1 VTDATRAAMQR
12 ILQDV
17 RDGTYARNWIAENE
31 KGRPWFNKT
40 REAERNAQ
48 IEQVGARLRALM
60 PFLKPVATEE
70 TVGSAR

>member
-1 VTDATRAAMQR
+1 MKQ
-12 ILQDV
+12 ILEDV
-17 RDGTYARNWIAENE
+17 QNGTYAKHWIAEND

-40 REAERNAQ
+40 REAERSAQ